1 MRTRIVRVMLKMSK
15 QIATVVIMVSMIS
28 GIGVAQSAESALGY
42 PDMIV
47 HNAKIITMDD
57 ASFSSSPGTIA
68 EAMAIR
74 DDKILAVGSDKQ
86 IRSLAGPDRKSVV

>member
-1 MRTRIVRVMLKMSK
+1 MSK
-15 QIATVVIMVSMIS
+15 RLTTVAIMLSMIP
-28 GIGVAQSAESALGY
+28 GIGAAQSVESALGY

-47 HNAKIITMDD
+47 HNARIITMDD

-74 DDKILAVGSDKQ
+74 DDKILAVGSSKQ
-86 IRSLAGPDRKSVV
+86 MRSLA